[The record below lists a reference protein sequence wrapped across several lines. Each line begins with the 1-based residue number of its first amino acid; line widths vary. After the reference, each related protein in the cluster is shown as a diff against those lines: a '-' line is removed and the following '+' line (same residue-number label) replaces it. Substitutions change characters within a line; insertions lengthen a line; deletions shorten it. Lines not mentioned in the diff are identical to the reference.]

1 MEIVRIEGRDKGK
14 IMLYALST
22 CGWCRKTKILLNEMG
37 LAYSYVD
44 VDLLQGAERTDT
56 LKEVQRWNPD
66 GSFPTMVIDDS
77 HCVVGFKEEMIRE
90 RFAEK

>member
-1 MEIVRIEGRDKGK
+1 MEIVRIEGKDKGK

-22 CGWCRKTKILLNEMG
+22 CGWCRKTKTLLDEMG

-44 VDLLQGAERTDT
+44 VDLLDGAERTDAM
-56 LKEVQRWNPD
+56 KQVQRWNPQ

-77 HCVVGFKEEMIRE
+77 LCVVGFKEDLLRE
-90 RFAEK
+90 KFAEK